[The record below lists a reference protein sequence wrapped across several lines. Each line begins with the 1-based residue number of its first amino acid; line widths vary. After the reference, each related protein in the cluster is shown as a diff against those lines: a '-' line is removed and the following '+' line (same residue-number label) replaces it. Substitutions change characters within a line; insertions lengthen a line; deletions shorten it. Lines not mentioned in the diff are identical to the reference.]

1 MPGSPPLALPTLPA
15 LCGGGANRGRA
26 DLHSSK
32 PLYSQQMAL
41 CATALLSHRIVVA
54 ALELHPVGFEI
65 LRARQIPRPGLAG
78 HQTRRLPNDVALAIP
93 TYLADIDRLSGVVVL
108 QHLGGAAR

>member
-1 MPGSPPLALPTLPA
+1 PTSVPPPPPP
-15 LCGGGANRGRA
+15 LCGGRANRGRD

-32 PLYSQQMAL
+32 PLHSQQMAL

-65 LRARQIPRPGLAG
+65 LRAWQILRPGLAG
-78 HQTRRLPNDVALAIP
+78 HHTRRLPNDVELAIP
-93 TYLADIDRLSGVVVL
+93 TYLADIDRLSDVVVR
-108 QHLGGAAR
+108 QHLGGAARKVG